1 MGAARGGEC
10 VCAQVCK
17 PSHARRWH
25 FRSEVL
31 LRSPSAK
38 TPQGESKTALKEKF
52 VAVYQALFSNQDPS
66 GGARAL
72 CVLAVTC

>member
-1 MGAARGGEC
+1 MWLHASGLRRGVRMEL
-10 VCAQVCK
+10 
-17 PSHARRWH
+17 SHTAWH

-38 TPQGESKTALKEKF
+38 TPQGEPKTALKEKF

-66 GGARAL
+66 GGSCGARRF
-72 CVLAVTC
+72 CGPF